1 MGQELCFFLQFLQ
14 NREGRQQD
22 SLERTI
28 VIETE
33 WVNVLGAENVCPILK
48 NWYQIL
54 GLKSSHC
61 ILRLLLQ
68 RAEVA

>member
-1 MGQELCFFLQFLQ
+1 MGQELYFFLQFLQ
-14 NREGRQQD
+14 NGEGRQD
-22 SLERTI
+22 NLERTI

-48 NWYQIL
+48 NWYQTL

-68 RAEVA
+68 RAEVAW